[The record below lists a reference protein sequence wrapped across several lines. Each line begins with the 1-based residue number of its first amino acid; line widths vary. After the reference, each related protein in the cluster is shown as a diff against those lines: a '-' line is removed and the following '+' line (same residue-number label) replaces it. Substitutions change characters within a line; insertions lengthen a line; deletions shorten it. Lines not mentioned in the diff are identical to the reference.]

1 MTFQYQYL
9 SVCKDISSSCVKCTN
24 TKACMCLVKKRTSWN
39 ARQGW
44 VSYDM
49 IGLPSVQVWPA
60 SLWVWHW
67 QFRCGAYHCL
77 NTDQSACE
85 KVFMHGT
92 ACVRDLKNFLSYLES
107 STSLDKKFL
116 IYEPNKININKQFF
130 VILFFRCLFHP
141 LSWSLIRSLRI
152 RNVFPHL

>member
-49 IGLPSVQVWPA
+49 IGLQSVHWSVA
-60 SLWVWHW
+60 SITLSLPLAIPMWSISLPQHRSK
-67 QFRCGAYHCL
+67 F
-77 NTDQSACE
+77 
-85 KVFMHGT
+85 FMHGT

-116 IYEPNKININKQFF
+116 IYEPKKIIKQFF